1 MSLLDRYVFRSFLEP
16 LVLCCGA
23 FIGIWLIFDLS
34 GHGADFISA
43 GASAEQVM
51 EYYSCQLP
59 QVILLVLPIAVL
71 LALLFSM
78 SRMSRSNEVTAMLF
92 SGRSLTRILS
102 PLIAASAMFSG
113 LCLWLNY
120 EMAPQ
125 AEALKRMAM
134 DDIRKAKGAPASDEV
149 KGHLFKDRISNRTWF
164 VRKLKLSSPVMEGV
178 QIIEQDAEGNP
189 TRKCYAA
196 KATHDLVKQQWIL
209 QRGLIVDVNAQGEVV
224 KMDNFEE
231 QGQRIMENWPETP
244 WRIAS
249 SRLDPNQLTVP
260 ELQEYLD
267 KNSDFSSR
275 QLAPFQTAL
284 NDRLALPLTCLIV
297 SIFAGPLSIVYS
309 RRGIMQGIA
318 TAIFLYFMLLVT
330 RNLLLAFGRSA
341 RVSPEA
347 AAWGPQLSFF
357 LLGLF
362 LLWLRSGNRELST
375 IFTSKR

>member
-34 GHGADFISA
+34 SHGAEFSSA
-43 GASAEQVM
+43 ASFEQVV
-51 EYYSCQLP
+51 EYYSCQMP
-59 QVILLVLPIAVL
+59 QVVLIILPIAVL
-71 LALLFSM
+71 LALLFSL
-78 SRMSRSNEVTAMLF
+78 SRMSRSNEVIAMLF
-92 SGRSLTRILS
+92 AGRSLIRILS
-102 PLIAASAMFSG
+102 PLISTAAILSG
-113 LCLWLNY
+113 ICLWLNY

-134 DDIRKAKGAPASDEV
+134 DDIRKAKGAAASDEV
-149 KGHLFKDRISNRTWF
+149 KGHLFKDRISSRTWY
-164 VRKLKLSSPVMEGV
+164 VRRLKLSSPVMEGV
-178 QIIEQDAEGNP
+178 QIIEQDSEGNP
-189 TRKCYAA
+189 TRKCYAE
-196 KATHDLVKQQWIL
+196 KATHDFAKQQWIL
-209 QRGLIVDVNAQGEVV
+209 QRGLIVDVNAQGEVL
-224 KMDNFEE
+224 KMDNFED
-231 QGQRIMENWPETP
+231 QGQRIMDNWPETP

-260 ELQEYLD
+260 DLQEYLA
-267 KNSDFSSR
+267 KNSDFSKL

-318 TAIFLYFMLLVT
+318 TAIFLYFILMVS
-330 RNLLLAFGRSA
+330 RNFLLALGRGA
-341 RVSPEA
+341 RVTPET
-347 AAWGPQLSFF
+347 AAWAPQLSFLF
-357 LLGLF
+357 LGIC

>member
-23 FIGIWLIFDLS
+23 FVGIWLIFDLS
-34 GHGADFISA
+34 SHGAEFSSA
-43 GASAEQVM
+43 ASVEQVI
-51 EYYSCQLP
+51 EYYSCQMP
-59 QVILLVLPIAVL
+59 QVVLIILPIAVL
-71 LALLFSM
+71 LALLFSL
-78 SRMSRSNEVTAMLF
+78 SRMSRSNEVIAMLF
-92 SGRSLTRILS
+92 AGRSLIRILS
-102 PLIAASAMFSG
+102 PLISTAAILSG
-113 LCLWLNY
+113 ICLWLNY

-134 DDIRKAKGAPASDEV
+134 DDIRKAKGAAASDEV
-149 KGHLFKDRISNRTWF
+149 KGHLFKDRISSRTWY

-178 QIIEQDAEGNP
+178 QIIEQDSEGNP
-189 TRKCYAA
+189 TRKCYAE
-196 KATHDLVKQQWIL
+196 KATHDFSKQQWIL
-209 QRGLIVDVNAQGEVV
+209 QRGLIVDVNAQGEVL
-224 KMDNFEE
+224 KMDNFED
-231 QGQRIMENWPETP
+231 QGQRIMDNWPETP

-260 ELQEYLD
+260 DLQEYLA
-267 KNSDFSSR
+267 KNSDFSKR

-318 TAIFLYFMLLVT
+318 TAIFLYFILMVS
-330 RNLLLAFGRSA
+330 RNLLLALGRGA
-341 RVSPEA
+341 RVTPET
-347 AAWGPQLSFF
+347 AAWAPQLSFLF
-357 LLGLF
+357 LGIC